1 MSSWAFRFFT
11 FQAQVFHNLARLVLL
26 IGGVVLGDAGM
37 RISAAADITVLAGPA
52 EGRTAESPAA
62 AVVNEPFAI
71 DFDAEGRLYGVE
83 FTRGNRVFRS
93 KEPITAD
100 GGPATFEFVAGQF
113 HTKADKPAL
122 PVMVAEARAGDIRF
136 KGMHDL
142 AVAADGRV
150 FLADTFNHLIR
161 VFDPAAGRVSTLAG
175 TGQPGFTGDGGPA
188 AKAVFN
194 EPYCGSLSPD
204 SSRLLVADIRNH
216 RLRVVELA
224 TNTVDTVAGN
234 GKQGQ
239 PIDGARATETP
250 LAGPRAA
257 CEAADGTI
265 YLVLREGNALVAIR
279 DGRVETVV
287 NVSGKGGYGGD
298 GGPGREALLK
308 GPKYV
313 CMDRKQRVLIVDTE
327 NHCIRRY
334 DPATGGIDLV
344 AGVPQRGGAVV
355 GGDWKTTELRRPHGV
370 RIAPDGR
377 LVIADSDNDRLL
389 IGRY

>member
-1 MSSWAFRFFT
+1 MPR
-11 FQAQVFHNLARLVLL
+11 AQVFRNLASVGLL
-26 IGGVVLGDAGM
+26 LGSVVINGAGM
-37 RISAAADITVLAGPA
+37 RFAAAADITVLAGTA
-52 EGRTAESPAA
+52 AGRPAESPAA
-62 AVVNEPFAI
+62 AIVNEPFAV
-71 DFDAEGRLYGVE
+71 DFDAQGRLYGVE

-93 KEPITAD
+93 REPITAD
-100 GGPATFEFVAGQF
+100 GVPPAIEFVAGQF
-113 HTKADKPAL
+113 HQTTSKTAL
-122 PVMVAEARAGDIRF
+122 PAAVAEAAAADIAF
-136 KGMHDL
+136 NGMHDL
-142 AVAADGRV
+142 AVAADGRI

-161 VFDPAAGRVSTLAG
+161 VFDPAAGRVATLAG
-175 TGQPGFTGDGGPA
+175 IGEPGFAGDGGPA

-204 SSRLLVADIRNH
+204 SSRLLIADIRNH
-216 RLRVVELA
+216 RLRVIDLA
-224 TNTVDTVAGN
+224 ASTVDTVAGS

-279 DGRVETVV
+279 DGRVQTVV
-287 NVSGKGGYGGD
+287 NASGKGGYGGD

-313 CMDRKQRVLIVDTE
+313 CMDREQRVLIVDTE

-334 DPATGGIDLV
+334 DPATGRIDLV
-344 AGVPQRGGAVV
+344 AGVPQRAGAAI
-355 GGDWKTTELRRPHGV
+355 GGDWKATELRRPHGV

-377 LVIADSDNDRLL
+377 LIIADSDNDRLL

>member
-1 MSSWAFRFFT
+1 M
-11 FQAQVFHNLARLVLL
+11 VLL
-26 IGGVVLGDAGM
+26 IGGVVFVDAGM

-52 EGRTAESPAA
+52 GGRTAESPAA
-62 AVVNEPFAI
+62 ALVNEPFAI

-113 HTKADKPAL
+113 HTNADKPAP
-122 PVMVAEARAGDIRF
+122 PVVVAEARAADIRF

-142 AVAADGRV
+142 AVAADGRI
-150 FLADTFNHLIR
+150 FLADTFHHLIR

-175 TGQPGFTGDGGPA
+175 TGQPGFAGDGGPA

-216 RLRVVELA
+216 RLRVIDVA
-224 TNTVDTVAGN
+224 ANTVETVAGN

-279 DGRVETVV
+279 DGRVQTVV
-287 NVSGKGGYGGD
+287 NASGKGGYGGD
-298 GGPGREALLK
+298 GGPGRQALLK

-313 CMDRKQRVLIVDTE
+313 CMDREQRVLIVDTE

-334 DPATGGIDLV
+334 DPATGSIDLV

-355 GGDWKTTELRRPHGV
+355 GTDWKTTELRRPHGV